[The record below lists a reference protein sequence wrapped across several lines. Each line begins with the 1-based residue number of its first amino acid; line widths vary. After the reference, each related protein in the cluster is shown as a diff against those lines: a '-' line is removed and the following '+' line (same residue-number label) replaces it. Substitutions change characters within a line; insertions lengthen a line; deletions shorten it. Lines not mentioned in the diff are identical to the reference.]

1 MTRCACYAITL
12 MFTGLVEAT
21 GRVASVT
28 PRGAGL
34 RLRIDA
40 PLGSLEIGESVSVS
54 GACLTVVTA
63 TPGGFEADLT
73 SETVERTTLGR
84 LAAGSRVNL
93 ERAVV
98 AGARLG
104 GHLVSGHVDGRAR
117 VVSIAEE
124 GEARRVS
131 VECPRELSR
140 YVAEKGSVAL
150 DGVSL
155 TVNAVSGNVFSLMLI
170 PHTLAVT
177 TLGELAAGAELNLEV
192 DLVARYV
199 ERLTQGDRS

>member
-1 MTRCACYAITL
+1 MPPRV

-28 PRGAGL
+28 PQDGGV
-34 RLRIDA
+34 RLRVEA
-40 PLGSLEIGESVSVS
+40 PLGVLTIGESVSVS

-63 TPGGFEADLT
+63 VSDAFEADLT
-73 SETVERTTLGR
+73 RETVERTKLGR
-84 LAAGSRVNL
+84 LAPGSRVNL

-104 GHLVSGHVDGRAR
+104 GHLVQGHVDGTAR
-117 VVSIAEE
+117 VRSITPE
-124 GEARRVS
+124 GEARRVEI
-131 VECPRELSR
+131 ECPRELSR
-140 YVAEKGSVAL
+140 YVAEKGSVSL

-155 TVNAVSGNVFSLMLI
+155 TVNAVAGPVFSLMLI

-177 TLGELAAGAELNLEV
+177 TLGELAPGTELNLEV

-199 ERLTQGDRS
+199 ERLTQADRS

>member
-1 MTRCACYAITL
+1 MRRCACYVITL

-21 GRVASVT
+21 GRVASVS

-40 PLGSLEIGESVSVS
+40 PLGLLETGESVSVS

-84 LAAGSRVNL
+84 LGAGSRVNL

-117 VVSIAEE
+117 VVSITEE

>member
-1 MTRCACYAITL
+1 

-21 GRVASVT
+21 GRALALT
-28 PRGAGL
+28 PRESGV
-34 RLRIDA
+34 RLRV
-40 PLGSLEIGESVSVS
+40 GSSLDGLALGESVSVS
-54 GACLTVVTA
+54 GACLTVTA
-63 TPGGFEADLT
+63 ASPDAFEADLT
-73 SETVERTTLGR
+73 SETLERTTLGR
-84 LAAGSRVNL
+84 LSAGARVNL

-98 AGARLG
+98 VGARLG
-104 GHLVSGHVDGRAR
+104 GHLVSGHVDGRTKVLA
-117 VVSIAEE
+117 ITAE
-124 GEARRVS
+124 GEARLVK
-131 VECPRELSR
+131 VECPRELAR
-140 YVAEKGSVAL
+140 YVAEKGSVTL

-177 TLGELAAGAELNLEV
+177 TLGELEVGTDLNLEV

>member
-1 MTRCACYAITL
+1 
-12 MFTGLVEAT
+12 MFTGLVEAL
-21 GRVASVT
+21 GRVLTVR
-28 PRGAGL
+28 PEGPGA
-34 RLRIDA
+34 RLRVGHSLG
-40 PLGSLEIGESVSVS
+40 PLTVGESVSVN
-54 GACLTVVTA
+54 GACLTVTA
-63 TPGGFEADLT
+63 PTPDAFESDLT
-73 SETVERTTLGR
+73 SET
-84 LAAGSRVNL
+84 L
-93 ERAVV
+93 ERAVM

-117 VVSIAEE
+117 VIAIAPQ
-124 GEARRVS
+124 GEACDVK

-170 PHTLAVT
+170 PHTRSAT
-177 TLGELAAGAELNLEV
+177 TLGELAVGTELNLEV

-199 ERLTQGDRS
+199 ERLTQADRS

>member
-1 MTRCACYAITL
+1 
-12 MFTGLVEAT
+12 MFTGLVEAL
-21 GRVASVT
+21 GRVLTVR
-28 PRGAGL
+28 PEGPGA
-34 RLRIDA
+34 RLRVGHSLG
-40 PLGSLEIGESVSVS
+40 PLTVGESVSVN
-54 GACLTVVTA
+54 GACLTVTA
-63 TPGGFEADLT
+63 PTPDAFESDLT
-73 SETVERTTLGR
+73 SETLERTTLGR
-84 LAAGSRVNL
+84 LSPGARVNL
-93 ERAVV
+93 ERAVM

-117 VVSIAEE
+117 VIAIAPQ
-124 GEARRVS
+124 GEACDVK

-170 PHTLAVT
+170 PHTRSAT
-177 TLGELAAGAELNLEV
+177 TLGELAVGTELNLEV

-199 ERLTQGDRS
+199 ERLTQADRS

>member
-1 MTRCACYAITL
+1 
-12 MFTGLVEAT
+12 MFTGLVEAV
-21 GRVASVT
+21 GRVAAMTLQPSGARLAVT
-28 PRGAGL
+28 
-34 RLRIDA
+34 A
-40 PLGSLEIGESVSVS
+40 PLGELALGESVSVS
-54 GACLTVVTA
+54 GACLTVTST

-73 SETVERTTLGR
+73 TETLERTTLGR
-84 LAAGSRVNL
+84 LVPGARVNL
-93 ERAVV
+93 ERAVL

-117 VVSIAEE
+117 VRSVTPD
-124 GEARRVS
+124 GDARRVE
-131 VECPRELSR
+131 VECSRELSR

-155 TVNAVSGNVFSLMLI
+155 TVNAVAGNVFSLMLI

-177 TLGELAAGAELNLEV
+177 TLGELVAGTELNLEV

-199 ERLTQGDRS
+199 ERLTQGDRA

>member
-1 MTRCACYAITL
+1 MPPRV

-28 PRGAGL
+28 PQDGGV
-34 RLRIDA
+34 RLRVEA
-40 PLGSLEIGESVSVS
+40 PLGVLTIGESVSVS

-63 TPGGFEADLT
+63 VSDAFEADLT
-73 SETVERTTLGR
+73 RETVERTKLGR
-84 LAAGSRVNL
+84 LAPGSRVNL

-104 GHLVSGHVDGRAR
+104 GHLVQGHVDGTAR
-117 VVSIAEE
+117 VRSITPE
-124 GEARRVS
+124 GEARRVEI
-131 VECPRELSR
+131 ECPRELSR
-140 YVAEKGSVAL
+140 YVAEKGSVSL

-155 TVNAVSGNVFSLMLI
+155 TVNAVAGHVFSLMLI

-177 TLGELAAGAELNLEV
+177 TLGELAPGAELNLEV

-199 ERLTQGDRS
+199 ERLTQADRS

>member
-1 MTRCACYAITL
+1 MPSAL

-21 GRVASVT
+21 GRVASIT
-28 PRGAGL
+28 PRDFGS
-34 RLRIDA
+34 RLRVAA
-40 PLGSLEIGESVSVS
+40 PLGLLTVGESVSVS
-54 GACLTVVTA
+54 GACLTVA
-63 TPGGFEADLT
+63 AASPDEFEADLT
-73 SETVERTTLGR
+73 SETVERTTFGR
-84 LAAGSRVNL
+84 LTPGARVNL
-93 ERAVV
+93 ERALV

-117 VVSIAEE
+117 VISVNPE
-124 GEARRVS
+124 GDARHVKL
-131 VECPRELSR
+131 ECPRELSR

-177 TLGELAAGAELNLEV
+177 TLGELAAGTELNLEV

-199 ERLTQGDRS
+199 ERLALGDRS

>member
-1 MTRCACYAITL
+1 

-21 GRVASVT
+21 GRVASIT
-28 PRGAGL
+28 PQELGM
-34 RLRIDA
+34 RLRVVA
-40 PLGSLEIGESVSVS
+40 PLGLLTIGESVSVS
-54 GACLTVVTA
+54 GACLTVTAA
-63 TPGGFEADLT
+63 TPDEFEADLT

-84 LAAGSRVNL
+84 LTVGSRVNL
-93 ERAVV
+93 ERALV

-104 GHLVSGHVDGRAR
+104 GHMVAGHVDGRAR
-117 VVSIAEE
+117 VVSVTPE
-124 GEARRVS
+124 GDARHVK

-177 TLGELAAGAELNLEV
+177 TLGELTAGTELNFEV